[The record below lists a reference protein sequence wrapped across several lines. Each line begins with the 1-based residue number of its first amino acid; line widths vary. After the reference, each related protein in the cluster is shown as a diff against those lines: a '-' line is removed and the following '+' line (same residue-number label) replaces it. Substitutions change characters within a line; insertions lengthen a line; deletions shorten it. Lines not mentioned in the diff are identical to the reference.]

1 MDVRHMS
8 KLWPWQQQS
17 ARWGET
23 SSGKFERRMLKLA
36 ANNHNI
42 CRLLKV
48 TTTEKGLLDTPQ
60 EKTDMSHLATW
71 SWTSCA
77 EQSWAELNCAAWWKG
92 EIIVTYLQS
101 AVRGSQAVECH
112 SRLCLSAR
120 LVLFTGPWTA
130 ICGGM
135 LFHHLIPCH
144 LKRRFRT
151 SLLRRW
157 GIFLCKR
164 LQLGS
169 ERIYPLRDYVTYQS
183 ERWLDHP
190 QSVRALQV
198 RLNRIRTANP
208 GLFLRADRGGS
219 GFSKITRCPAHW
231 SWNSA
236 AIPPGHHASLI
247 TWTQGKTQENSTG
260 QREGREENTKQSP
273 RYASSVQVLVLDY
286 HCIYYSVPPTEN
298 IKQMI

>member
-1 MDVRHMS
+1 MAD
-8 KLWPWQQQS
+8 Q
-17 ARWGET
+17 
-23 SSGKFERRMLKLA
+23 
-36 ANNHNI
+36 
-42 CRLLKV
+42 
-48 TTTEKGLLDTPQ
+48 
-60 EKTDMSHLATW
+60 ATW

-77 EQSWAELNCAAWWKG
+77 EQSWAELNCTAWWNG
-92 EIIVTYLQS
+92 EIIVTYLQI
-101 AVRGSQAVECH
+101 AVHGSQAVECH

-120 LVLFTGPWTA
+120 LVLFTGPWTS

-135 LFHHLIPCH
+135 LFHHLILCH
-144 LKRRFRT
+144 LRRRFRT
-151 SLLRRW
+151 SLPRRW

-169 ERIYPLRDYVTYQS
+169 KRIYPLRDYVTYQS
-183 ERWLDHP
+183 ER
-190 QSVRALQV
+190 SVRALQV
-198 RLNRIRTANP
+198 RFNWIRTANP
-208 GLFLRADRGGS
+208 GLFLRTDCGGS
-219 GFSKITRCPAHW
+219 GISKITRCPAHW

-273 RYASSVQVLVLDY
+273 HYASSVQVLVVDY
-286 HCIYYSVPPTEN
+286 DCIYYSDPPTEN